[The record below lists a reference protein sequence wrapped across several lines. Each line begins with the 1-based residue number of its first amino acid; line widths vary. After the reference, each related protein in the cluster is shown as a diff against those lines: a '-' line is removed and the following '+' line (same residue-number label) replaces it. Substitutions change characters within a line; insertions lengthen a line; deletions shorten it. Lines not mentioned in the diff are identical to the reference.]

1 MSHIPQINIG
11 LFGLGTVGGG
21 VYNILQNNR
30 DLIAQKLGYPINI
43 KKICEIDPKKV
54 QSHHVPSSK
63 VTARASEV
71 LDDPEI
77 SIIVELIG
85 DKPIAKEV
93 MLKALTL
100 GKHVVTAN
108 KAILAAHGP
117 EFYTEAAKNEVD
129 ILFEAAVAGAIPVL
143 RSVREG
149 FVADKII
156 SMLGIINGTAN
167 YILTEMEENN
177 KDFHTVLKEAQRLGY
192 AEANPKADIEGD
204 DTAHKLTILTALTYG
219 TVIPLSKIYK
229 EGITELTPFDTE
241 MAGKFG
247 YKIKLLAISKREGDE
262 IEARVHPTMIP
273 QNHMLASVRGV
284 FNAIMLRGESVGDS
298 LFYGQ
303 GAGSAPT
310 AAAVVGDIVEIAR
323 NISSR
328 VPGVP
333 PLGYKIEN
341 IKKGRVKPIDEIET
355 EYYFRFTTLDK
366 PGVFA
371 KIANLLGQNHIS
383 ISSVYQHGRE
393 EGKEVPIV
401 VLTHRARERNVI
413 KALRE
418 IDKMPMVTKK
428 TLLIR
433 IES

>member
-1 MSHIPQINIG
+1 MSHVPQINIG

-21 VYNILQNNR
+21 VYKILQENR
-30 DLIAQKLGYPINI
+30 ELIAQKLGYPINVL
-43 KKICEIDPKKV
+43 KICEINPEPIKALG
-54 QSHHVPSSK
+54 VPASQVTSK
-63 VTARASEV
+63 VNEV

-77 SIIVELIG
+77 SVIVELIG
-85 DKPIAKEV
+85 DKPIAKEI
-93 MLKALTL
+93 MLKALQL

-117 EFYTEAAKNEVD
+117 EFYTEAAKNDVD

-149 FVADKII
+149 FVADKITSI
-156 SMLGIINGTAN
+156 LGIINGTAN
-167 YILTEMEENN
+167 YILTEMEENH
-177 KDFHTVLKEAQRLGY
+177 KDFAEALKEAQRLGY
-192 AEANPKADIEGD
+192 AEANPKADVEGD
-204 DTAHKLTILTALTYG
+204 DTTHKLTILTALTYG
-219 TVIPLSKIYK
+219 TMIPLSRIHK

-247 YKIKLLAISKREGDE
+247 YKIKLLAISKLADGE

-273 QNHMLASVRGV
+273 QDHMLASVRGV
-284 FNAIMLRGESVGDS
+284 FNAVMIHGEAIGDS

-310 AAAVVGDIVEIAR
+310 AAAVVADIVEIAR
-323 NISSR
+323 NIGSR

-333 PLGYKIEN
+333 PLGTKIEN
-341 IKKGRVKPIDEIET
+341 IKKGKVKPIEDIET
-355 EYYFRFTTLDK
+355 EYYLRFTTIDK

-371 KIANLLGQNHIS
+371 KVAQLLGQNHIS

-401 VLTHRARERNVI
+401 VITHRAKEKNVQ
-413 KALRE
+413 KALKE
-418 IDKMPMVTKK
+418 INKLPSVTKQ